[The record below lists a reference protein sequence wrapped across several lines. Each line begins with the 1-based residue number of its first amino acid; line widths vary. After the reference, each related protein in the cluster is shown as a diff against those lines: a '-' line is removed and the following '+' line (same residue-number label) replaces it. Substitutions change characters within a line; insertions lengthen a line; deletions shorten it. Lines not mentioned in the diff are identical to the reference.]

1 VISVA
6 EKTHPDAR
14 FYPPRNVFEQLP
26 DFKAQFASLGR
37 KSLSAYT
44 SRHIKEVL
52 RQCDAYG
59 LEHRLPMNLTPLM
72 AAAMVGNVALVEAL
86 IERGADREATDHFGW
101 NALHWAML
109 EAFHDPKFAQ
119 GPFAALYDLLA
130 PASIDINTGQRLVRI
145 DRHLTEYFLLQTLW
159 VLMRLG
165 FTSGHMGFYEHCAFR
180 TDMVLDVWEDLPTS
194 VLRAERNK
202 RSHLSNVLS
211 RNEVDR
217 DYAYNRML
225 FKRVAHGH
233 YQFNPA
239 LSVRRKVKGEE
250 SWVPVFEALN
260 LRWLGQFTL
269 YQHDE
274 DFIIAD
280 RSLQHIG
287 RYLEWAQLAPMEAP
301 VIRTRVR
308 P

>member
-1 VISVA
+1 M
-6 EKTHPDAR
+6 DAIDEQMQR
-14 FYPPRNVFEQLP
+14 WRLDAQVPVGRNVFEQLP

-130 PASIDINTGQRLVRI
+130 PVERVTGYDTHIPLFRLEMKYLPSVERI
-145 DRHLTEYFLLQTLW
+145 
-159 VLMRLG
+159 V
-165 FTSGHMGFYEHCAFR
+165 AAAK
-180 TDMVLDVWEDLPTS
+180 
-194 VLRAERNK
+194 RA
-202 RSHLSNVLS
+202 
-211 RNEVDR
+211 
-217 DYAYNRML
+217 A
-225 FKRVAHGH
+225 AAG
-233 YQFNPA
+233 
-239 LSVRRKVKGEE
+239 
-250 SWVPVFEALN
+250 
-260 LRWLGQFTL
+260 
-269 YQHDE
+269 
-274 DFIIAD
+274 
-280 RSLQHIG
+280 
-287 RYLEWAQLAPMEAP
+287 
-301 VIRTRVR
+301 
-308 P
+308 